1 MKRLLS
7 GSLIFLTL
15 AGCQSTALNTADPD
29 SLTHV
34 LRLECVKGD
43 EPGLQSRIGAL
54 ETNNLKYDFALV
66 AGHAVPDERP
76 CVVKDFSGRQSKVSL
91 IQLADGYVSGEDTD
105 WAVLRFEKIKTPN
118 LVRYTLEPF
127 EIDRPLNEIPVFFA
141 QAMALPENTQNC
153 RLTAL
158 DFPNNIRRI
167 SHDCRAISGQ
177 SGSPMTTIIDDQ
189 HKLVGLHIGHLWM
202 LDSPET
208 RRPDKKGYINVFG
221 SEMVADIQKI
231 IETHSN

>member
-1 MKRLLS
+1 LKRLLS

-91 IQLADGYVSGEDTD
+91 
-105 WAVLRFEKIKTPN
+105 KIKTPN

-189 HKLVGLHIGHLWM
+189 HKLVGLHIGH
-202 LDSPET
+202 
-208 RRPDKKGYINVFG
+208 
-221 SEMVADIQKI
+221 
-231 IETHSN
+231 